1 MFPIKDPPPR
11 SLTLET
17 LEYFLS
23 ANSCVSVVTLPQ
35 EYLHHPLTSQ
45 ARVSSSRGL
54 SQLSSEFTHHNC
66 D

>member
-23 ANSCVSVVTLPQ
+23 ANSCVAVVTLPQ
-35 EYLHHPLTSQ
+35 EYLHHPLTS
-45 ARVSSSRGL
+45 SSSRGL
-54 SQLSSEFTHHNC
+54 SQLSSEFSHHNC